1 MDGWIEMKTGKKL
14 FVPMIIAMMLLAS
27 CSSFKSGDVSEVV
40 LELTQ
45 HDPPDSATGRFLEAW
60 AEKVFQASGGR
71 LKINVN
77 HGGTLGGPRDTYDLV
92 LNNSVDIG
100 WGMQS
105 YFPNRFPVTEVM
117 MLPMLGIKSAAQG
130 SRVLWDMYENTDL
143 LKNEYKGVHVL
154 LLHTNCDSPIATRDR
169 AINTMADLRGVS
181 LRTNAG
187 PPTEFVRLFGGNPVS
202 VVVTELY
209 SSLEKG
215 VVQGVI
221 TDWHAIWSFKF
232 YEQLKNYYDVHASV
246 SPYFLV
252 INQGVYDALPAD
264 LQKVLD
270 DSSGTA
276 ALDIAGSA
284 WDDIQREVTGIIRDR
299 GGNIAAL
306 PEAEMVQL
314 EEFARKTW
322 QNWVAQRTAGG
333 YPAQEA
339 LDAVLELINKS
350 GN

>member
-1 MDGWIEMKTGKKL
+1 
-14 FVPMIIAMMLLAS
+14 MIVALTLLSA
-27 CSSFKSGDVSEVV
+27 CSSFNAGDDSQIV

-45 HDPPDSATGRFLEAW
+45 HDPPDSATGRFLENW
-60 AEKVFQASGGR
+60 AEKVLQASDGR

-105 YFPNRFPVTEVM
+105 YFPNRFPLTEVM
-117 MLPMLGIKSAAQG
+117 MLPMLGIESADQG
-130 SRVLWDMYENTDL
+130 SRALWDMFENTDL
-143 LKNEYKGVHVL
+143 LNNEYRGAHVL
-154 LLHTNCDSPIATRDR
+154 LLHTNCDSPIAMRDK
-169 AINTMADLRGVS
+169 AINTLTDLKGVS

-215 VVQGVI
+215 VVQGTI

-252 INQGVYDALPAD
+252 INQGVYDALPDD
-264 LQKVLD
+264 LRKILD
-270 DSSGTA
+270 DCSGAA
-276 ALDIAGSA
+276 ALDMAGSA
-284 WDDIQREVTGIIRDR
+284 WDNVQREVTGIIRNQ
-299 GGNIAAL
+299 GGSIKAL
-306 PEAEMVQL
+306 PEAEMAQL
-314 EEFARKTW
+314 EGFARQTW
-322 QNWVAQRTAGG
+322 QNWVAQRTSGG
-333 YPAQEA
+333 YRAQEA
-339 LDAVLELINKS
+339 LDKALELIAKHRNRP
-350 GN
+350 

>member
-1 MDGWIEMKTGKKL
+1 MKMNIKL
-14 FVPMIIAMMLLAS
+14 SLTIMMMAMTLLAA
-27 CSSFKSGDVSEVV
+27 CSGVGPAGSGSHEAI

-45 HDPPDSATGRFLEAW
+45 HDPPNSATGRFLEAW
-60 AEKVFQASGGR
+60 AERVYQASDGR

-77 HGGTLGGPRDTYDLV
+77 HGGGLGGPRDTYDLV

-117 MLPMLGIKSAAQG
+117 MLPMLGIESAAQG
-130 SRVLWDMYENTDL
+130 SRALWDMYENTDL

-154 LLHTNCDSPIATRDR
+154 FLHTNCDSPIATRDKP
-169 AINTMADLRGVS
+169 INTMADLKGVS

-209 SSLEKG
+209 SSLERG
-215 VVQGVI
+215 VVQGTV

-252 INQGVYDALPAD
+252 INQGVYDALPPD
-264 LQKVLD
+264 LQKILD
-270 DSSGTA
+270 DCSGAA

-284 WDDIQREVTGIIRDR
+284 WDNVQSEVMGTIRER
-299 GGNIAAL
+299 GGNITTL
-306 PEAEMVQL
+306 PETDMAQL
-314 EEFARKTW
+314 EGFARQTW
-322 QNWVAQRTAGG
+322 QNWVAQRTSGG
-333 YPAQEA
+333 YPAQKA
-339 LDAVLELINKS
+339 LDTALELIAKHRN
-350 GN
+350 

>member
-1 MDGWIEMKTGKKL
+1 MKTGKIL
-14 FVPMIIAMMLLAS
+14 LVPVIMAVTLLAA
-27 CSSFKSGDVSEVV
+27 CSSFNSGGDAEVV

-60 AEKVFQASGGR
+60 AENVFQASEGR

-77 HGGTLGGPRDTYDLV
+77 HGGTLGGPRDAYDLV

-100 WGMQS
+100 WGMQA
-105 YFPNRFPVTEVM
+105 YFPNRFPVTEVL
-117 MLPMLGIKSAAQG
+117 MLPMLGIESATQG
-130 SRVLWDMYENTDL
+130 SRALWDLYENTDL
-143 LKNEYKGVHVL
+143 LKNEYKDVHVL
-154 LLHTNCDSPIATRDR
+154 LLHTNCDSPLATRDK
-169 AINTMADLRGVS
+169 AINTLADLKGVS

-215 VVQGVI
+215 VVQGTI

-246 SPYFLV
+246 SPFFLV
-252 INQGVYDALPAD
+252 INRGVYNALPAD
-264 LQKVLD
+264 LQKILD
-270 DSSGTA
+270 DCSGAA
-276 ALDIAGSA
+276 ALEPAGSA
-284 WDDIQREVTGIIRDR
+284 WDNVQSDVMGIIRSR
-299 GGNIAAL
+299 GGNITAL

-314 EEFARKTW
+314 EGFARKTW
-322 QNWVAQRTAGG
+322 QNWVAQRSAGG

-339 LDAVLELINKS
+339 LDAALELIAKHRQ
-350 GN
+350 

>member
-1 MDGWIEMKTGKKL
+1 
-14 FVPMIIAMMLLAS
+14 MIFALTLLAA
-27 CSSFKSGDVSEVV
+27 CSSFKSGGDSEVI

-45 HDPPDSATGRFLEAW
+45 HDPPESATGRFLEAW
-60 AEKVFQASGGR
+60 AENVFQASDGR

-77 HGGTLGGPRDTYDLV
+77 HGGALGGPRDTYDLV

-105 YFPNRFPVTEVM
+105 YFPNRFPMTEVM
-117 MLPMLGIKSAAQG
+117 MLPMLGIESATQG
-130 SRVLWDMYENTDL
+130 SRALWDMYENTDL
-143 LKNEYKGVHVL
+143 LKNEYRGAHVL
-154 LLHTNCDSPIATRDR
+154 LLHTNCDSPIATRDK
-169 AINTMADLRGVS
+169 AINTLADLKGVS

-187 PPTEFVRLFGGNPVS
+187 PPTEFARLFGGNPVS

-252 INQGVYDALPAD
+252 INQGVYDALAAD
-264 LQKVLD
+264 LRKILD
-270 DSSGTA
+270 DSSGAA
-276 ALDIAGSA
+276 ALDMAGSA
-284 WDDIQREVTGIIRDR
+284 WDNVQREVTGIIRDR
-299 GGNIAAL
+299 GGNISTL

-314 EEFARKTW
+314 EGFARKTW
-322 QNWVAQRTAGG
+322 QNWVAQRAADG

-339 LDAVLELINKS
+339 VDTALKLIEKYKN
-350 GN
+350 